1 MNAAANAPVTNTATC
16 FFLLCSSC
24 KTTTTAATTT
34 KHEKNDSAGP
44 RKISLGL
51 AKGSLQ
57 FGATRLGGRQLT
69 ASVPALF
76 FFSFRRVCFF
86 FSLGVEGAGLR
97 VRGRA
102 HERDKCR
109 KNSSSDN
116 ERLFGVQP
124 SEGAFL
130 RRTCQDV
137 YGHLQSP
144 SNEKSSKSLHIRGA
158 FQEAWDA

>member
-16 FFLLCSSC
+16 FFLLCINC

-44 RKISLGL
+44 RKNGLGL

-69 ASVPALF
+69 ASVPACF
-76 FFSFRRVCFF
+76 FFHCVCFF

-116 ERLFGVQP
+116 EPLKVPF
-124 SEGAFL
+124 
-130 RRTCQDV
+130 
-137 YGHLQSP
+137 
-144 SNEKSSKSLHIRGA
+144 
-158 FQEAWDA
+158 